1 MNDLKT
7 KIQNRELTI
16 GSWLSFADLQIA
28 EMMATAGFEW
38 LVIDMEHTST
48 SVSEMRALIQVV
60 SLAGT
65 APFVRVGAND
75 PLLIKRALDA
85 GSLGIVVP
93 MVNSPEEARAAV
105 DAVYYPP
112 KGQRGVGLARAQKYG
127 AGFDEYRA
135 GQEELLSLFVQ
146 IEHYRAVEQLDAIMA
161 VDGVD
166 GFIVGPYDLSG
177 SLGVPGQFDH
187 PKVVEAL
194 AEVARYA
201 AARDKPAGMHVVH
214 SDPERLQGCIEAGYR
229 FIAYG
234 TEMIFLSEKLAETR
248 ATLDG
253 IDGGAR

>member
-1 MNDLKT
+1 MTDLKT
-7 KIQNRELTI
+7 KIRNRELSV
-16 GSWLSFADLQIA
+16 GSWLSFADLQVA

-60 SLAGT
+60 SLAGA

-85 GSLGIVVP
+85 GSVGIVVP
-93 MVNSPEEARAAV
+93 MVNSPDEARAAV

-112 KGQRGVGLARAQKYG
+112 KGLRGVGLARAQKYG
-127 AGFDEYRA
+127 EGFEAYRA
-135 GQEELLSLFVQ
+135 GQEDQLSLFVQ

-187 PKVVEAL
+187 PKVEEAL

-201 AARDKPAGMHVVH
+201 AAGAKPAGMHVVH
-214 SDPERLQGCIEAGYR
+214 SDPERLRGCIESGYR

-234 TEMIFLSEKLAETR
+234 TEMIFLSEKLKETG
-248 ATLDG
+248 ATLDA
-253 IDGGAR
+253 INRGAR

>member
-1 MNDLKT
+1 MTDLKQ
-7 KIQNRELTI
+7 KIRTRQLSI
-16 GSWLSFADLQIA
+16 GSWLSFADLQLA

-60 SLAGT
+60 SLAGA

-85 GSLGIVVP
+85 GALGIVVP
-93 MVNSPEEARAAV
+93 MVNSPDEARAAV
-105 DAVYYPP
+105 EAMYYPP
-112 KGQRGVGLARAQKYG
+112 RGLRGVGLARAQKYG
-127 AGFDEYRA
+127 AGFEDYRS
-135 GQEELLSLFVQ
+135 GQDRFLSLFVQ

-177 SLGVPGQFDH
+177 SLGVPGRFDH

-194 AEVARYA
+194 AEVERYA
-201 AARDKPAGMHVVH
+201 AAGGKPAGMHVVH
-214 SDPERLQGCIEAGYR
+214 SDPERLNGCIEAGYR

-234 TEMIFLSEKLAETR
+234 TEMIFLSEKLRETR
-248 ATLDG
+248 ATLDA
-253 IDGGAR
+253 IDRDAL